1 MTFTK
6 ADLKFLRDLKID
18 VPDDEHIPE
27 NLTTDQLM
35 DAALKTVQQM
45 SPEHQEELR
54 ERLDAMIQAGATPL
68 DGTEKVLLELGLP
81 LTREN
86 YLRLAFGCN
95 PPADGVLDGEVEAEL
110 PEKYQAKEFD
120 DEDE

>member
-1 MTFTK
+1 VTITK
-6 ADLKFLRDLKID
+6 DDLKFLRDLKID

-45 SPEHQEELR
+45 SPEQKEELR
-54 ERLDAMIQAGATPL
+54 ERLDAAIQAGATPL
-68 DGTEKVLLELGLP
+68 DGTEKMLLELGLP

-86 YLRLAFGCN
+86 YLRLAFGGKM
-95 PPADGVLDGEVEAEL
+95 PEEPLDGEIETEL
-110 PEKYQAKEFD
+110 PENFQIP
-120 DEDE
+120 DEDDDKA